1 MRVSVDL
8 DSITAKLKASIR
20 VLELQIDDKLR

>member
-8 DSITAKLKASIR
+8 DSITAKSKANIR
-20 VLELQIDDKLR
+20 VLGLQIDGKLR

>member
-8 DSITAKLKASIR
+8 GSITTKLKANIR